1 MSLSDKVCIITG
13 GGDGIGKGTA
23 LMMAREGAK
32 MALVGRTASKVEAV
46 KSEIETDGGT
56 ADAFGLDVS
65 DFDAV
70 HRMARSVLEQHG
82 HIDILINCAG
92 HSSPHRKLL
101 TTTPDEIHGVID
113 SNLVGTIF
121 CTQAVIP
128 AMLEAKTGTI
138 INISSMAGVS
148 PGLMGGMVYS
158 AAKAAVINF
167 TQFLNNEFKNTGVRA
182 SVVIPGEVDTP
193 ILNNRPVPPSA
204 EARETMVTVEDA
216 AEAISLVARMSERSN
231 IPELIIKPKMERD
244 SSAEVGT
251 A

>member
-1 MSLSDKVCIITG
+1 MNLANKVCIITG
-13 GGDGIGKGTA
+13 GGDGIGRGTA
-23 LMMAREGAK
+23 LMMARDGAK
-32 MALVGRTASKVEAV
+32 MVLIGRTASKIETV
-46 KSEIETDGGT
+46 KREIESTGGS
-56 ADAFGLDVS
+56 ADVFVMDVS
-65 DFDAV
+65 DWAAV
-70 HRMARSVLEQHG
+70 QRMAKSVLARHG
-82 HIDILINCAG
+82 HVDVLINCAG

-101 TTTPDEIHGVID
+101 TTTPEEIHGVIN

-128 AMLEAKTGTI
+128 SMLEAKTGTI

-167 TQFLNNEFKNTGVRA
+167 TQFINNEFKNTGVRA
-182 SVVIPGEVDTP
+182 SVIIPGEVDTP
-193 ILNNRPVPPSA
+193 ILDKRPVPPST
-204 EARETMVTVEDA
+204 EARATMVTVEDA

-231 IPELIIKPKMERD
+231 IPTLIIKPKMERNY
-244 SSAEVGT
+244 SAEVGT